1 MPFSSPLS
9 PPVPSAGPTNVSALA
24 TTSSSMLVRWS
35 PVPEAERNG
44 LVLGYKVSLCRLPH
58 PGCPA
63 PPGAQSLPPERAR
76 GICLA
81 SHPLVALATRV
92 LPWGRKGV
100 GFQERHGVLR
110 AALPPPGSHTGCP
123 KPHAP
128 LRWAQCQFLSPSRI
142 LPQSQAP
149 AWTSGDVPAGPG
161 SAAAGCVTLRKSHA
175 LSGPV
180 CSLRKLPAPWLSAS
194 LGPRFP
200 VPRGALRLSHCKEP
214 RSTCPVHPSAP
225 GQGT

>member
-1 MPFSSPLS
+1 
-9 PPVPSAGPTNVSALA
+9 
-24 TTSSSMLVRWS
+24 MLVRWS

-63 PPGAQSLPPERAR
+63 PPGPSLCLLSGHGGSVWLPIHLSPWQPESYL
-76 GICLA
+76 GGEGGWA
-81 SHPLVALATRV
+81 S
-92 LPWGRKGV
+92 RKGM
-100 GFQERHGVLR
+100 GSLGLLCLPQEVTLGAPSLMLR
-110 AALPPPGSHTGCP
+110 S
-123 KPHAP
+123 
-128 LRWAQCQFLSPSRI
+128 WAQCQFLSPSRI

-175 LSGPV
+175 LSGLV

-200 VPRGALRLSHCKEP
+200 VPRGALGSSHCKEP
-214 RSTCPVHPSAP
+214 RSTRPVHPSAP